1 MTRTPAPPQKRDDRP
16 SRPESPRP
24 PGTRPIKI
32 YKAGE
37 NAGGDSRSTAAATP
51 R

>member
-1 MTRTPAPPQKRDDRP
+1 MTRTPAPPRKKDDHP
-16 SRPESPRP
+16 SRPANPRP
-24 PGTRPIKI
+24 RGTGPIKG

-37 NAGGDSRSTAAATP
+37 SAGGDSRSTAAATP

>member
-1 MTRTPAPPQKRDDRP
+1 MTRTPAPPRKKDDHP
-16 SRPESPRP
+16 SRPARP
-24 PGTRPIKI
+24 PGTGPIKV